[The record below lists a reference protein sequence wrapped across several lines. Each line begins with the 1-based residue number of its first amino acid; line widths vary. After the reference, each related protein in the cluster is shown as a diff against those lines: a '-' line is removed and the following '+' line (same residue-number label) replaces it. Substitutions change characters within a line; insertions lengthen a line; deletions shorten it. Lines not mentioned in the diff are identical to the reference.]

1 MALLSLHNAYKSFG
15 ARKVL
20 ENASLSLDDGER
32 VAIIGKNGAGKSTLL
47 KILCEQ
53 MPLDSGTLAKRPNL
67 VARILPQDPHF
78 RVDLSVR
85 EVCEASLQELVAIH
99 KRVDEINALL
109 QADSREFAQNTEL
122 LNELGTLTTQLDSID
137 GWDLEKRITEL
148 IENFH
153 LKELQDRAIGT
164 LSGGELK
171 RLALATILMQPADL
185 YILDEPTNHL
195 DVEVVEFLESKLNAL
210 KACVLFISHD
220 RYFIDNCAR
229 RIIEVDSS
237 KLTNFRGGYGAYL
250 SQKAAMLESL
260 AKEHSRTLKLLK
272 AEEEWLHKGVQARR
286 KRNVLRKERVELL
299 RAKAKQNPSLMRQM
313 RLELERESKH
323 HNRTHS
329 HNAQKM
335 IIECEN
341 LCVSMGGKPLI
352 KDCSLRILQ
361 GDKIAIVGRNGAGK
375 SSLLKVFLGEIA
387 PQSGAIKRGEL
398 KIGYFAQ
405 TRKEL
410 DDSKS
415 LIETF
420 CPNGGDHIEVK
431 GKSMHIY
438 GYLKSFLFP
447 KDLLTQKIGAL
458 SGGEKTRVSL
468 ALLFTKQYDCL
479 LLDEPTNDLDIATI
493 NILEEYLLSFSGALL
508 LVSHD
513 RYFID
518 KLAQKLLILHNPL
531 QLDSSARGSRGE
543 SSVEESLQSFS
554 QYLDY
559 FKEIAYY
566 KQLESTFTNG
576 DSVLGGQCGSVG
588 VFAEGTDRESANLPQ
603 FLQSSHSPTAS
614 PRILGE
620 EKQAQSLESTF
631 DKNAQS
637 LSLIPTP
644 SSRADEALP
653 LSSRADEVGVAIHSQ
668 KADSRSGYSAS
679 AECMDCH
686 AVQAPLAMTAQHA
699 ASKKVDSRE
708 NTQSVKNSAQDSG
721 LNTPQAAGFSKETS
735 PNGERYPLFCH
746 AATHAAARN
755 DDKNAQILNKSAKDS
770 GLNTKN
776 VSEPAKDSRILEL
789 ESGLCERVQGRIL
802 GVCNRSARE
811 AIHDSSPKAEST
823 NQKPKPKKLSYNEQ
837 RELDSLPDRIQSLE
851 AQKQLI
857 EQRLSDETSLARY
870 GVVALAKELESITK
884 ELDSSYERYFFLE
897 EKQESLKH

>member
-20 ENASLSLDDGER
+20 ENASLSLDEGER

-67 VARILPQDPHF
+67 VVRILPQDPHF
-78 RVDLSVR
+78 RADLSVR

-109 QADSREFAQNTEL
+109 QADSSEPAQNTEL

-148 IENFH
+148 IEHFH
-153 LKELQDRAIGT
+153 LKDLQDRAIGT

-554 QYLDY
+554 EYLELS
-559 FKEIAYY
+559 KEIAYY
-566 KQLESTFTNG
+566 KQLESSLTNR
-576 DSVLGGQCGSVG
+576 DSALGEQCGSVAKI
-588 VFAEGTDRESANLPQ
+588 VKGTTTKVANLPQ

-614 PRILGE
+614 PRILE
-620 EKQAQSLESTF
+620 ENQS
-631 DKNAQS
+631 S
-637 LSLIPTP
+637 L
-644 SSRADEALP
+644 RG
-653 LSSRADEVGVAIHSQ
+653 DEVGVAIHTNAQ
-668 KADSRSGYSAS
+668 KLDSSI
-679 AECMDCH
+679 EEMDCH
-686 AVQAPLAMTAQHA
+686 DFDK
-699 ASKKVDSRE
+699 SKS
-708 NTQSVKNSAQDSG
+708 
-721 LNTPQAAGFSKETS
+721 
-735 PNGERYPLFCH
+735 
-746 AATHAAARN
+746 RN
-755 DDKNAQILNKSAKDS
+755 DDENAQIPNK
-770 GLNTKN
+770 L
-776 VSEPAKDSRILEL
+776 AKDSRIFDKNAE
-789 ESGLCERVQGRIL
+789 IL
-802 GVCNRSARE
+802 QNNDSPNAARRQDLGDKNGALQE
-811 AIHDSSPKAEST
+811 QTWAHTRAYVTADSPQQSPFLA
-823 NQKPKPKKLSYNEQ
+823 PKPTPKNKKLSYNEQ
-837 RELDSLPDRIQSLE
+837 RELATLPERIQSLE

-870 GVVALAKELESITK
+870 GVVALASELESIAK

-897 EKQESLKH
+897 EKQESLKR

>member
-1 MALLSLHNAYKSFG
+1 MALLSLSNAYKSFG
-15 ARKVL
+15 TRKVL
-20 ENASLSLDDGER
+20 ENASLSLDECEK

-47 KILCEQ
+47 KLLCQEIE
-53 MPLDSGTLAKRPNL
+53 LDSGTLAKKPDLR
-67 VARILPQDPHF
+67 VRILPQSPEF
-78 RVDLSVR
+78 RADLSVR
-85 EVCEASLQELVAIH
+85 EVCEASLQELLAIH
-99 KRVDEINALL
+99 KRIAEINALL
-109 QADSREFAQNTEL
+109 QVDSSTEGQNADSREAQRQQQL
-122 LNELGTLTTQLDSID
+122 LSELGTLTTQLDSID

-229 RIIEVDSS
+229 RIIEVDNA
-237 KLTNFRGGYGAYL
+237 KLTHFRGGYGEYL
-250 SQKAAMLESL
+250 KQKSMLL
-260 AKEHSRTLKLLK
+260 AHLSKEHERTLKLLK

-299 RAKAKQNPSLMRQM
+299 RAKAKHNPSLIRQM

-323 HNRTHS
+323 HNRPHS

-341 LCVSMGGKPLI
+341 LCVSVGGKTLVQN
-352 KDCSLRILQ
+352 CSLRILQ

-410 DDSKS
+410 DDSKT

-420 CPNGGDHIEVK
+420 CPNGGDHIEVR

-447 KDLLTQKIGAL
+447 KELLTQKIGAL

-508 LVSHD
+508 LISHD

-518 KLAQKLLILHNPL
+518 KLAQKLLILHSP
-531 QLDSSARGSRGE
+531 SMRAAGTKRGAKVD

-559 FKEIAYY
+559 FKEMTYY

-576 DSVLGGQCGSVG
+576 DSVLGNHSGDFVDFRATADLKSC
-588 VFAEGTDRESANLPQ
+588 SALK
-603 FLQSSHSPTAS
+603 STKSPTSNTAI

-620 EKQAQSLESTF
+620 EKQAKRENQS
-631 DKNAQS
+631 
-637 LSLIPTP
+637 
-644 SSRADEALP
+644 SSRANETLP
-653 LSSRADEVGVAIHSQ
+653 PSSRADEVGVAIHSQ
-668 KADSRSGYSAS
+668 KVDSRSDYSTS
-679 AECMDCH
+679 TECMDCH

-735 PNGERYPLFCH
+735 PNGERYPLFCDDFVGCQGGGEGIYLSGNEQAP
-746 AATHAAARN
+746 AADSR
-755 DDKNAQILNKSAKDS
+755 KSA
-770 GLNTKN
+770 
-776 VSEPAKDSRILEL
+776 
-789 ESGLCERVQGRIL
+789 
-802 GVCNRSARE
+802 
-811 AIHDSSPKAEST
+811 
-823 NQKPKPKKLSYNEQ
+823 QKPTPKNKKLSYNEQ
-837 RELDSLPDRIQSLE
+837 RELDNLPDRIQSLE

-857 EQRLSDETSLARY
+857 EQRLSDEASLARY

>member
-1 MALLSLHNAYKSFG
+1 MALLSLSNAYKSFG

-20 ENASLSLDDGER
+20 ENASLSLDECEK

-47 KILCEQ
+47 KLLCQEIE
-53 MPLDSGTLAKRPNL
+53 LDSGTLAKKPDLR
-67 VARILPQDPHF
+67 VRILPQSPEF
-78 RVDLSVR
+78 RADLSVR
-85 EVCEASLQELVAIH
+85 EVCEASLQELLAIH
-99 KRVDEINALL
+99 KRIAEINALL
-109 QADSREFAQNTEL
+109 QVDSSAEGQNADSREAQRQQQL
-122 LNELGTLTTQLDSID
+122 LSELGSLTTKLDTID
-137 GWDLEKRITEL
+137 GWDIEKKTKEL
-148 IENFH
+148 LENFY
-153 LKELQDRAIGT
+153 LQELQDRTIGT

-195 DVEVVEFLESKLNAL
+195 DVEIVEFLESKLNAL

-229 RIIEVDSS
+229 RIIEVDNA
-237 KLTNFRGGYGAYL
+237 KLTHFRGGYGEYL
-250 SQKAAMLESL
+250 KQKSMLL
-260 AKEHSRTLKLLK
+260 AHLSKEHERTLKLLK

-299 RAKAKQNPSLMRQM
+299 RAKAKHNPSLIRQM

-323 HNRTHS
+323 HNRPHS

-341 LCVSMGGKPLI
+341 LCVSVGGKTLVQN
-352 KDCSLRILQ
+352 CSLRILQ

-387 PQSGAIKRGEL
+387 PQSGAIKRGRL

-410 DDSKS
+410 DDSKT

-420 CPNGGDHIEVK
+420 CPNGGDHIQVR

-447 KDLLTQKIGAL
+447 KELLTQKIGAL

-508 LVSHD
+508 LISHD

-518 KLAQKLLILHNPL
+518 KLAQKLLILHSP
-531 QLDSSARGSRGE
+531 SRAAGTKRGAKVD

-576 DSVLGGQCGSVG
+576 DSVLGEQCGSVG

-603 FLQSSHSPTAS
+603 KRQSSHSPTAT

-620 EKQAQSLESTF
+620 ANQAKRENQSS
-631 DKNAQS
+631 A
-637 LSLIPTP
+637 
-644 SSRADEALP
+644 RASEALF
-653 LSSRADEVGVAIHSQ
+653 LSSRADEVGVAIHST
-668 KADSRSGYSAS
+668 KVDSRSGYSTS
-679 AECMDCH
+679 AECMD
-686 AVQAPLAMTAQHA
+686 
-699 ASKKVDSRE
+699 
-708 NTQSVKNSAQDSG
+708 
-721 LNTPQAAGFSKETS
+721 SKETS
-735 PNGERYPLFCH
+735 PNGERYPLFSKE
-746 AATHAAARN
+746 ATLCDNNA
-755 DDKNAQILNKSAKDS
+755 KNI
-770 GLNTKN
+770 
-776 VSEPAKDSRILEL
+776 SEPAKDSRIFDKNAQDVFSQNAARRQDLGDKNGAL
-789 ESGLCERVQGRIL
+789 QGESK
-802 GVCNRSARE
+802 ARTW
-811 AIHDSSPKAEST
+811 ACVTADSPQQSPFLA
-823 NQKPKPKKLSYNEQ
+823 PKPTPKNKKLSYNEQ
-837 RELDSLPDRIQSLE
+837 RELDSLPERIQSLE

>member
-109 QADSREFAQNTEL
+109 QADSRELTQNTEL

-153 LKELQDRAIGT
+153 LKDLQDRAIGT

-299 RAKAKQNPSLMRQM
+299 RAKAKQNPSLMRQI

-554 QYLDY
+554 EYLELS
-559 FKEIAYY
+559 KEIAYY
-566 KQLESTFTNG
+566 KQLESSLTNR
-576 DSVLGGQCGSVG
+576 DSALGEQCGSVAKI
-588 VFAEGTDRESANLPQ
+588 VKGTTTKVANLPQ
-603 FLQSSHSPTAS
+603 FLQSSHSPTAI
-614 PRILGE
+614 PRILE
-620 EKQAQSLESTF
+620 ENQSSLQGDTIAEAIHT
-631 DKNAQS
+631 NAQK
-637 LSLIPTP
+637 LD
-644 SSRADEALP
+644 SSIE
-653 LSSRADEVGVAIHSQ
+653 E
-668 KADSRSGYSAS
+668 
-679 AECMDCH
+679 MDCH
-686 AVQAPLAMTAQHA
+686 ADK
-699 ASKKVDSRE
+699 S
-708 NTQSVKNSAQDSG
+708 
-721 LNTPQAAGFSKETS
+721 
-735 PNGERYPLFCH
+735 
-746 AATHAAARN
+746 ARN
-755 DDKNAQILNKSAKDS
+755 DDENAQIPNK
-770 GLNTKN
+770 L
-776 VSEPAKDSRILEL
+776 AKDSRINKNAQNVFSPNADRRQDLGDKNGALQEQTWAHTRAYVTADSPQQNKGYRSALADVSL
-789 ESGLCERVQGRIL
+789 ESPFL
-802 GVCNRSARE
+802 A
-811 AIHDSSPKAEST
+811 
-823 NQKPKPKKLSYNEQ
+823 PKPTPKNKKLSYNEQ
-837 RELDSLPDRIQSLE
+837 RELATLPERIQSLE

-870 GVVALAKELESITK
+870 GVVALASELESIAK
-884 ELDSSYERYFFLE
+884 ELDSSYERYFCLE
-897 EKQESLKH
+897 EKQESLKR

>member
-1 MALLSLHNAYKSFG
+1 MALLSLSNAYKSFG

-20 ENASLSLDDGER
+20 ENASLSLDECEK

-47 KILCEQ
+47 KLLCQEIE
-53 MPLDSGTLAKRPNL
+53 LDSGTLAKKPDLR
-67 VARILPQDPHF
+67 VRILPQSPEF
-78 RVDLSVR
+78 RADLSVR
-85 EVCEASLQELVAIH
+85 EVCEASLQELLAIH
-99 KRVDEINALL
+99 KRIAEINALL
-109 QADSREFAQNTEL
+109 QVDSSAEGQNADSREAQRQEPQQL
-122 LNELGTLTTQLDSID
+122 LSELGSLTTKLDTID
-137 GWDLEKRITEL
+137 GWDIEKKTKEL
-148 IENFH
+148 LENFY
-153 LKELQDRAIGT
+153 LQELQDRTTGT

-195 DVEVVEFLESKLNAL
+195 DVEIVEFLESKLNAL

-229 RIIEVDSS
+229 RIIEVDNA
-237 KLTNFRGGYGAYL
+237 KLTHFRGGYGEYL
-250 SQKAAMLESL
+250 KQKAMLL
-260 AKEHSRTLKLLK
+260 AHLSKEHERTLKLLK

-299 RAKAKQNPSLMRQM
+299 RAKAKHNPSLIRQM

-323 HNRTHS
+323 HNRPHS

-341 LCVSMGGKPLI
+341 LCVSVGGKTLVQN
-352 KDCSLRILQ
+352 CSLRILQ

-387 PQSGAIKRGEL
+387 PQSGVIKRGEL

-410 DDSKS
+410 DDSKT

-420 CPNGGDHIEVK
+420 CPNGGDHIQVR

-447 KDLLTQKIGAL
+447 KELLTQKIGAL

-508 LVSHD
+508 LISHD

-518 KLAQKLLILHNPL
+518 KLAQKLLILHSP
-531 QLDSSARGSRGE
+531 SRAAGTRRGAKVD

-576 DSVLGGQCGSVG
+576 DSVLGGQCGSVAKI
-588 VFAEGTDRESANLPQ
+588 VKGTDRESANLPQ

-637 LSLIPTP
+637 LSPVPTP
-644 SSRADEALP
+644 
-653 LSSRADEVGVAIHSQ
+653 SSRADEVGVAIHSQ
-668 KADSRSGYSAS
+668 KADSRSDYSTS
-679 AECMDCH
+679 TECMDCH

-708 NTQSVKNSAQDSG
+708 NTQSVKNSAQDSR
-721 LNTPQAAGFSKETS
+721 LNTPQATGFSKETS
-735 PNGERYPLFCH
+735 PNGERYPLFSKETAPPLFSKETSPCDN
-746 AATHAAARN
+746 T
-755 DDKNAQILNKSAKDS
+755 KNISEPAKDS
-770 GLNTKN
+770 GLNTPQAAGFCDDFVGCQGGGEGIYLSGN
-776 VSEPAKDSRILEL
+776 EQAPAADSRK
-789 ESGLCERVQGRIL
+789 
-802 GVCNRSARE
+802 SA
-811 AIHDSSPKAEST
+811 
-823 NQKPKPKKLSYNEQ
+823 QKPTPKPKKLSYNEQ

>member
-153 LKELQDRAIGT
+153 LKDLQDRAIGT

-554 QYLDY
+554 EYLELS
-559 FKEIAYY
+559 KEIAYY
-566 KQLESTFTNG
+566 KQLESSLTNR
-576 DSVLGGQCGSVG
+576 DSALGEQCGSVAKI
-588 VFAEGTDRESANLPQ
+588 VKGTTTKVANLPQ
-603 FLQSSHSPTAS
+603 FLQSSHSPTAI
-614 PRILGE
+614 PRILE
-620 EKQAQSLESTF
+620 ENQSSLQGDTIAEAIHT
-631 DKNAQS
+631 NAQK
-637 LSLIPTP
+637 LD
-644 SSRADEALP
+644 SSIE
-653 LSSRADEVGVAIHSQ
+653 E
-668 KADSRSGYSAS
+668 
-679 AECMDCH
+679 MDCH
-686 AVQAPLAMTAQHA
+686 ADK
-699 ASKKVDSRE
+699 S
-708 NTQSVKNSAQDSG
+708 
-721 LNTPQAAGFSKETS
+721 
-735 PNGERYPLFCH
+735 
-746 AATHAAARN
+746 ARN
-755 DDKNAQILNKSAKDS
+755 DDENAQIPNK
-770 GLNTKN
+770 L
-776 VSEPAKDSRILEL
+776 AKDSRINKNAQNVFSPNADRRQDLGDKNGALQGESRAHTRAYVTADSPQQNKGYRSALADVSL
-789 ESGLCERVQGRIL
+789 ESPFL
-802 GVCNRSARE
+802 A
-811 AIHDSSPKAEST
+811 
-823 NQKPKPKKLSYNEQ
+823 PKPTPKNKKLSYNEQ
-837 RELDSLPDRIQSLE
+837 RELATLPERIQSLE

-870 GVVALAKELESITK
+870 GVVALASELESIAK

-897 EKQESLKH
+897 EKQESLKR